1 MEAGSGKFR
10 REETRVLKEKILDDG
25 GAAYEVWARNPKLA
39 TYIGLDGHPLA
50 LWGVST
56 TCGPPQ
62 FCFVLA
68 IVKLV
73 ADPGKSSRPKR
84 DLQEVGQPHL

>member
-39 TYIGLDGHPLA
+39 TYIGLDGHTPWPSGVCPQLA
-50 LWGVST
+50 DNPS
-56 TCGPPQ
+56 
-62 FCFVLA
+62 FVLC
-68 IVKLV
+68 
-73 ADPGKSSRPKR
+73 
-84 DLQEVGQPHL
+84 